1 MSRPAAGAPA
11 VKCGEI
17 SRLVVLDDSRSFAA
31 EAYRVLRSNLH
42 YANPDAP
49 IRRLLVTS
57 AGEGEGK
64 STTVANLAVCFAQA
78 DRAVLLIDTDLRR
91 PVINTL
97 FRQPATPGLSSYLAG
112 DALFDA
118 AIQKTAVP
126 NLSIIASGP
135 TPPNPA
141 ELVGSRRMRELLDAA
156 SERFDMIL
164 LDSPPVLAVSDAGAL
179 VPMVDGVLLVV
190 GSGQAARLALRRA
203 KEAIQ
208 AVQGRIVGAVLNR
221 FDASAQGY
229 SRRYY
234 DRYESY
240 YTKGN
245 T

>member
-1 MSRPAAGAPA
+1 MSRLTRSATVKREAAL
-11 VKCGEI
+11 
-17 SRLVVLDDSRSFAA
+17 RLVVQDDPRSYSA
-31 EAYRVLRSNLH
+31 EAYRVLRTNLH

-64 STTVANLAVCFAQA
+64 STTISNLAVCFAQA
-78 DRAVLLIDTDLRR
+78 DRAVLLIDADLRR

-97 FRQPATPGLSSYLAG
+97 FKQPAAPGLSSYLAG
-112 DALFDA
+112 DSLLDA
-118 AIQKTAVP
+118 VIQKTAVP

-141 ELVGSRRMRELLDAA
+141 ELVGSRRMRELLDAV
-156 SERFDMIL
+156 SERFDMVL
-164 LDSPPVLAVSDAGAL
+164 LDTPPVLAVSDAGAL
-179 VPMVDGVLLVV
+179 APMADGVLLVV
-190 GSGQAARLALRRA
+190 GSGLVARVALRRA

-221 FDASAQGY
+221 FNASAQGY

-240 YTKGN
+240 YTKGEG
-245 T
+245 

>member
-1 MSRPAAGAPA
+1 MSRPATGASA
-11 VKCGEI
+11 VKRGEV

-31 EAYRVLRSNLH
+31 EAYRVLRTNLH

-64 STTVANLAVCFAQA
+64 STTVANLAVCSAQA

-112 DALFDA
+112 DALLEA
-118 AIQKTAVP
+118 VIQKTAVP

-164 LDSPPVLAVSDAGAL
+164 LDSPPLLAVSDAGAL

-190 GSGQAARLALRRA
+190 GSGVTARLALRRA

-229 SRRYY
+229 SRHYY
-234 DRYESY
+234 DRYENY
-240 YTKGN
+240 YTKRN